1 MKKKSGKMGA
11 PNGNQL
17 EKFLWQNME
26 TLFALLLL
34 RFFFL
39 FTFTFRFY
47 SKQSKRFVLL
57 FRSVAHL
64 PFSDPVRCG
73 AYAALFCVMFCNV
86 ELCWMEWHCR
96 WKLFK
101 LSPIQAIQ
109 IDFSGAFFLSLCIF
123 EHRFGS
129 FSSWSF
135 FRVFYSCKKHRL
147 WSAYM

>member
-1 MKKKSGKMGA
+1 MSEMKKKSGKMGA

-109 IDFSGAFFLSLCIF
+109 IDFSGAFFFVTLHIWTSV
-123 EHRFGS
+123 RFVFVVVV
-129 FSSWSF
+129 FSGLLL
-135 FRVFYSCKKHRL
+135 V
-147 WSAYM
+147 

>member
-1 MKKKSGKMGA
+1 MGA

-26 TLFALLLL
+26 TLFALLL

-73 AYAALFCVMFCNV
+73 AVRTRHCFVLCSAMLSCVEWNDIAARNCSSCHRF
-86 ELCWMEWHCR
+86 
-96 WKLFK
+96 KPFK
-101 LSPIQAIQ
+101 LIFQEH
-109 IDFSGAFFLSLCIF
+109 FSCHFAYLNIGSVRFRRCRF
-123 EHRFGS
+123 FGS
-129 FSSWSF
+129 FT
-135 FRVFYSCKKHRL
+135 RVK
-147 WSAYM
+147 A